1 MPSEADQLLE
11 QCPCSLFVQ
20 LQPVL
25 PSWVFEHRTF
35 VAHAH
40 HGHLVGSQ
48 EVTHASVLHDVWA
61 SQSKG
66 MACSMPRGARLFNP
80 PCSGVVGLGKA
91 AVQEGITEETTQLC
105 LSPSFQRKCP
115 LEYQLLAEMVTE
127 AHQSYTAA
135 LMLN

>member
-1 MPSEADQLLE
+1 MVPSEADQLLE

-61 SQSKG
+61 SQSEG
-66 MACSMPRGARLFNP
+66 MGCSMPRGARLFNP

-115 LEYQLLAEMVTE
+115 LEYQLLAEMVTDSSVI
-127 AHQSYTAA
+127 Q
-135 LMLN
+135 LP